1 MNEDPIARMRLAL
14 LFVLCLILPVAAR
27 AGGDVFGGYSF
38 ERADALNRH
47 GWNVSLGVGLRGPL
61 ALEADGSGHY
71 GSRDGVD
78 RDQLTLMG
86 GARFSLLRGGRTTPF
101 VHALVGL
108 LREKAGISILDV
120 TIGENENRFG
130 MLLGGGVDVKAGERF
145 AVRLL
150 GDYERSSKEGDVQGG
165 FRVSVGAA
173 LRFGAR

>member
-1 MNEDPIARMRLAL
+1 VARTTRLAALAL
-14 LFVLCLILPVAAR
+14 LCLALPAAAR

-47 GWNVSLGVGLRGPL
+47 GWNASLAVGLTGPI

-71 GSRDGVD
+71 GSKDGVD

-86 GARFSLLRGGRTTPF
+86 GARFSLLRGGKAAPF
-101 VHALVGL
+101 VHALAGL
-108 LREKAGISILDV
+108 LREKAGIRILDV
-120 TIGENENRFG
+120 TIGEEENRFG
-130 MLLGGGVDVKAGERF
+130 MLLGGGVDVKVGERF

-150 GDYERSSKEGDVQGG
+150 GDYEHSSKHGDVQSG

-173 LRFGAR
+173 FRFGAR

>member
-1 MNEDPIARMRLAL
+1 MNEDPIARKRLAL
-14 LFVLCLILPVAAR
+14 LFVLCLALPAAAP
-27 AGGDVFGGYSF
+27 AGGDAFGGYSF
-38 ERADALNRH
+38 ER
-47 GWNVSLGVGLRGPL
+47 GLTGPL

-86 GARFSLLRGGRTTPF
+86 GARFSLLRGARTTPF

-108 LREKAGISILDV
+108 LREKAGIRILDV
-120 TIGENENRFG
+120 TIGEDENRFG
-130 MLLGGGVDVKAGERF
+130 MLLGGGVDVKVGESF

-150 GDYERSSKEGDVQGG
+150 GDYEHSSKRGDVQSG